1 MTRPLD
7 IFKSCPKHNTYM
19 IPYKF
24 ERWEVSQGAV
34 DGFKCPNL
42 SCPIV
47 YIDGNA
53 SEGFYTLE
61 RNGELTPYM
70 KSGQH

>member
-7 IFKSCPKHNTYM
+7 IFKSCPKHNTYV

-34 DGFKCPNL
+34 DGFRCPNL
-42 SCPIV
+42 SCRIV
-47 YIDGNA
+47 YIDGDA
-53 SEGFYTLE
+53 EGFYMLE
-61 RNGELTPYM
+61 PNGGLAPYM

>member
-1 MTRPLD
+1 
-7 IFKSCPKHNTYM
+7 M

-34 DGFKCPNL
+34 DGFRCPNL
-42 SCPIV
+42 SCRIV
-47 YIDGNA
+47 YIDGDA
-53 SEGFYTLE
+53 EGFYTLE
-61 RNGELTPYM
+61 PNGGLAPYM